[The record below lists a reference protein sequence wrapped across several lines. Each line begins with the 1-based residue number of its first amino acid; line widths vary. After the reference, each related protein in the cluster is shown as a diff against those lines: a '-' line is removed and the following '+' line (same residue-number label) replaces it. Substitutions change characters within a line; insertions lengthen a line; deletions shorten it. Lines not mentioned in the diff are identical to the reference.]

1 LIEVNL
7 VQFENATSLIVV
19 TLFGRTIDVK
29 FIKSLNTLTSITNTF
44 DGIVIDVT
52 SRAQINV

>member
-1 LIEVNL
+1 MIEVNL